1 MGGAGHY
8 WERAWCLVALRL
20 DVSGCTQLAIA
31 RFMEETILAP
41 MTIINRYLAVQVLL
55 GLGIATAVLLPLFS
69 FLDLLDQLDDVGKGT
84 YRVED
89 AFLHTALLLPRRFV
103 QLAPFI
109 ALLGNVIGLG
119 RLAGNSEL
127 TAIRVAG
134 ISPIRISMA
143 PLGVGLIL
151 LSFIAALEQF
161 VAPQLQQRAISSR
174 AVALDKSAALG
185 KHLGIWTRDERNIL
199 RIGEMLH
206 TEKAADI
213 EVMHFDDNGFMLTY
227 TYAKYADL
235 IADDVWKLSDVT
247 IKKFMGNRIESVSLK
262 SMNWKS
268 FLKPDDI
275 STLTKSPESLSP
287 TELFVHVRFLR
298 ATGQDADAYAL
309 ALWRKAG
316 GALTTIAMLLLS
328 IPFIFGSV
336 RAGLG
341 NKLVL
346 ASMLGMSIYLFDQ
359 VIANAGLL
367 LHLNP
372 ALTALFPGLL
382 LITVANFWLRR
393 IV

>member
-1 MGGAGHY
+1 
-8 WERAWCLVALRL
+8 
-20 DVSGCTQLAIA
+20 
-31 RFMEETILAP
+31 
-41 MTIINRYLAVQVLL
+41 MTIINRYLAIQVLM

-119 RLAGNSEL
+119 RLAVNSEL
-127 TAIRVAG
+127 TALRVAG
-134 ISPIRISMA
+134 ISPLSISLP

-185 KHLGIWTRDERNIL
+185 KNLGIWTRDEWNIL

-206 TEKAADI
+206 TKKAADI

-235 IADDVWKLSDVT
+235 IADDLWELSDVT
-247 IKKFMGNRIESVSLK
+247 IKTFTEKRIESVSVK
-262 SMNWKS
+262 SMKWRS
-268 FLKPDDI
+268 FLNPDDI

-287 TELFVHVRFLR
+287 IELFLHVRFLR
-298 ATGQDADAYAL
+298 ATGQEADAYAL

-328 IPFIFGSV
+328 IPFVFGSV

-346 ASMLGMSIYLFDQ
+346 ASMLGISIYLFDQ

-367 LHLNP
+367 LHLDP
-372 ALTALFPGLL
+372 ALTALSPGLL
-382 LITVANFWLRR
+382 LIILANFWLRR
-393 IV
+393 VF

>member
-1 MGGAGHY
+1 MASHP
-8 WERAWCLVALRL
+8 
-20 DVSGCTQLAIA
+20 DVRGYTRWAVTRFLAEAIP
-31 RFMEETILAP
+31 AP
-41 MTIINRYLAVQVLL
+41 MTIINRYLAIQVLM

-119 RLAGNSEL
+119 RLAVNSEL
-127 TAIRVAG
+127 TALRVAG
-134 ISPIRISMA
+134 VSPTRISL
-143 PLGVGLIL
+143 PSLGVGLIL

-161 VAPQLQQRAISSR
+161 VAPQLQQSAISSR

-185 KHLGIWTRDERNIL
+185 KNLGIWTRDELNIL

-206 TEKAADI
+206 TKKAADI
-213 EVMHFDDNGFMLTY
+213 EVMHFGHNGLMLTY

-235 IADDVWKLSDVT
+235 IADDLWELNDVT
-247 IKKFMGNRIESVSLK
+247 IKTFTEKRIESVSVK
-262 SMNWKS
+262 SMKWRS
-268 FLKPDDI
+268 FLNPDDI
-275 STLTKSPESLSP
+275 STLTKSPETLSP
-287 TELFVHVRFLR
+287 IELFLHVRFLR

-328 IPFIFGSV
+328 IPFVFGSV

-346 ASMLGMSIYLFDQ
+346 ASMLGISIYLLDQ
-359 VIANAGLL
+359 VISNAGLV

-372 ALTALFPGLL
+372 ALTALSPGLL
-382 LITVANFWLRR
+382 LIVLANFWLRR
-393 IV
+393 VF

>member
-1 MGGAGHY
+1 M
-8 WERAWCLVALRL
+8 
-20 DVSGCTQLAIA
+20 
-31 RFMEETILAP
+31 
-41 MTIINRYLAVQVLL
+41 

-89 AFLHTALLLPRRFV
+89 AFVHTALLLPRRFV

-119 RLAGNSEL
+119 RLAVNSEL
-127 TAIRVAG
+127 TALRVAG
-134 ISPIRISMA
+134 VSPIRISLA
-143 PLGVGLIL
+143 PLVVGLIL
-151 LSFIAALEQF
+151 LLFIAALEQF
-161 VAPQLQQRAISSR
+161 VAPQLQQMAISSR

-185 KHLGIWTRDERNIL
+185 KDLGIWTRDERNIL
-199 RIGEMLH
+199 RIGEMLN
-206 TEKAADI
+206 TKKAADI

-235 IADDVWKLSDVT
+235 IADDLWELSDVT
-247 IKKFMGNRIESVSLK
+247 IKTFTEKRIESASIK

-268 FLKPDDI
+268 FLNPDDI

-287 TELFVHVRFLR
+287 IELFLHVRFLR
-298 ATGQDADAYAL
+298 ATGQEADAYAL

-328 IPFIFGSV
+328 IPFVFGSV

-346 ASMLGMSIYLFDQ
+346 ASMLGISIYLLDQ
-359 VIANAGLL
+359 VIANLGLL
-367 LHLNP
+367 LHLDP
-372 ALTALFPGLL
+372 ALTAFSLGYC
-382 LITVANFWLRR
+382 
-393 IV
+393 

>member
-1 MGGAGHY
+1 
-8 WERAWCLVALRL
+8 
-20 DVSGCTQLAIA
+20 
-31 RFMEETILAP
+31 
-41 MTIINRYLAVQVLL
+41 MTIINRYLAFQVLM

-84 YRVED
+84 YQVED
-89 AFLHTALLLPRRFV
+89 AFVHTALLLPRRFV

-119 RLAGNSEL
+119 RLAVNSEL
-127 TAIRVAG
+127 TALRVAG
-134 ISPIRISMA
+134 VSPIRISLA
-143 PLGVGLIL
+143 PLVVGLIL
-151 LSFIAALEQF
+151 LLFIAALEQF
-161 VAPQLQQRAISSR
+161 VAPKLQQMAISAR

-185 KHLGIWTRDERNIL
+185 KNLGIWTRNERNIL
-199 RIGEMLH
+199 RIGEMLN
-206 TEKAADI
+206 TKKAADI

-235 IADDVWKLSDVT
+235 IADDLWELSDVT
-247 IKKFMGNRIESVSLK
+247 IKTFTEKRIESASIK
-262 SMNWKS
+262 SMNWRS
-268 FLKPDDI
+268 FLNPDDI

-287 TELFVHVRFLR
+287 IELFLHVRFLR
-298 ATGQDADAYAL
+298 ATGQEADAYAL

-316 GALTTIAMLLLS
+316 VALTTIAMLLLS
-328 IPFIFGSV
+328 IPFVFGSV

-346 ASMLGMSIYLFDQ
+346 ASMLGISVYLFDQ
-359 VIANAGLL
+359 VIANLGLL

-382 LITVANFWLRR
+382 LIALANFWLRR
-393 IV
+393 VI